1 MTVITVRAEEARMQW
16 RETIEAAYVDK
27 KDVVIE
33 RYGKPIV
40 TMIAHTKWLALLNRL
55 KELELTAKGIKSY
68 EEMVANPSLI
78 VSEEE
83 YSQMLEKAGLS
94 V

>member
-1 MTVITVRAEEARMQW
+1 MTVMTIRAEEARLQW
-16 RETIEAAYVDK
+16 RETVEAAYVDK

-40 TMIAHTKWLALLNRL
+40 TVIAHTKWLALLKRI
-55 KELELTAKGIKSY
+55 KELELLAKGLKAY
-68 EEMVANPSLI
+68 EEMVADPSLV

-83 YSQMLEKAGLS
+83 YNQLLKKAGLA

>member
-1 MTVITVRAEEARMQW
+1 MTVITIPSEEARIQW

-40 TMIAHTKWLALLNRL
+40 TVIAHSKWLAML
-55 KELELTAKGIKSY
+55 KRMKEIELTAKGIKAY
-68 EEMVANPSLI
+68 EEMVADPSLT

-83 YSQMLEKAGLS
+83 YKQLLEKAGLS

>member
-1 MTVITVRAEEARMQW
+1 MTVMTIRAEEARMQW
-16 RETIEAAYVDK
+16 RETVEAAYVDK
-27 KDVVIE
+27 KDIVIE

-40 TMIAHTKWLALLNRL
+40 TVIAYTKWLAMLNRM
-55 KELELTAKGIKSY
+55 KELELTAKGVKSY
-68 EEMVANPSLI
+68 EEMVDDPSLI

>member
-1 MTVITVRAEEARMQW
+1 MSILTVQSDQARLQW

-40 TMIAHTKWLALLNRL
+40 TVMSHTKWLSMLRRM
-55 KELELTAKGIKSY
+55 KELELTTQGWEKY
-68 EEMVANPSLI
+68 EEMKADPNKLVT
-78 VSEEE
+78 EEQYNE
-83 YSQMLEKAGLS
+83 LLKAEGLTA
-94 V
+94 

>member
-1 MTVITVRAEEARMQW
+1 MTVKTVRSEAARMQW
-16 RETIEAAYVDK
+16 RETVEAAYVDRA
-27 KDVVIE
+27 DVVIE

-40 TMIAHTKWLALLNRL
+40 TVVSYARWQELLKRL
-55 KELELTAKGIKSY
+55 KEFELTAQVTLAYQAMQTDPTSD
-68 EEMVANPSLI
+68 

-83 YSQMLEKAGLS
+83 YQQLLEKAGLA

>member
-1 MTVITVRAEEARMQW
+1 MTVMTIRAEEARMQW

-40 TMIAHTKWLALLNRL
+40 TVIAHTKWLALLKRL
-55 KELELTAKGIKSY
+55 KELELTARGVKAY
-68 EEMVANPSLI
+68 EEMMADPSLI

-83 YSQMLEKAGLS
+83 YDQMLEKAGLS

>member
-1 MTVITVRAEEARMQW
+1 MTVMTIRAEEARIQW

-40 TMIAHTKWLALLNRL
+40 TVMAHTKWLAMLKRM
-55 KELELTAKGIKSY
+55 KELELTTKGVKAY
-68 EEMVANPSLI
+68 EEMIVDPTLD

-83 YSQMLEKAGLS
+83 YNQMLKKAGLS